1 MQRRS
6 AALCDASSHVFPLA
20 PSPSR
25 SVTSGDPTGTGKY
38 VWLFVESSR
47 LIIFR
52 KNHSWKNL
60 FRHFYPFQ
68 FYLMEETTQYDEIR
82 THIDERVLLKKKSA
96 KIFTSF
102 NKWLVIQVKKNL
114 SGNPTGGDDVY
125 GFQMNAQRFHA
136 ITNTPSGRGL
146 TGDTGR
152 WFNNERKKKRGTWTS
167 TCQWNSDLK
176 GVHSRTIALLPRKT
190 TQHCGLSP
198 ISGTK
203 RVCSTAYIHKRA
215 CPTTDTRLPSL
226 KDSTDANAE
235 GPMGPGRSIPLTVAC
250 QGQT

>member
-1 MQRRS
+1 MCCTRLRVYRDQCEEGLKHDGSSRWKFSRDRATFVAKCIMRLSTSSFSVDQLMQRRS

-152 WFNNERKKKRGTWTS
+152 
-167 TCQWNSDLK
+167 
-176 GVHSRTIALLPRKT
+176 
-190 TQHCGLSP
+190 
-198 ISGTK
+198 
-203 RVCSTAYIHKRA
+203 
-215 CPTTDTRLPSL
+215 
-226 KDSTDANAE
+226 
-235 GPMGPGRSIPLTVAC
+235 
-250 QGQT
+250 